1 METLEVDTYGG
12 FERKFTNVLNTNAP
26 KKSEMMRFSNN
37 VFKIERKEIMKRS
50 KPRNKIN
57 RIRNHENCCNFK
69 FRWNYWVNP
78 F

>member
-57 RIRNHENCCNFK
+57 RIRNHEKWCNFK
-69 FRWNYWVNP
+69 FR
-78 F
+78 

>member
-57 RIRNHENCCNFK
+57 RIRNHENCFNFK

>member
-1 METLEVDTYGG
+1 METLEVDTYGE

-26 KKSEMMRFSNN
+26 MKSEMMRFSNN

-69 FRWNYWVNP
+69 FR
-78 F
+78 